1 MWRAKH
7 AKSAYAALCKCLIL
21 FVLAGCWRLNIR
33 LRTALTTNINPSPH
47 LSLSLSLSSSKY
59 VGFLIHAVEA
69 TIGIVCKMRFVIRTL
84 IIAVTGKEI
93 CPTSEIVFLPVLI
106 FTYSHVENALFFA

>member
-1 MWRAKH
+1 MF
-7 AKSAYAALCKCLIL
+7 IL
-21 FVLAGCWRLNIR
+21 RDEFRGRYFLLPPFFQI
-33 LRTALTTNINPSPH
+33 S
-47 LSLSLSLSSSKY
+47 SLSLSLSSSKY